1 MKRAII
7 SLLGAIAVFALA
19 VTTVYAAR
27 AGGFVA
33 LGAAGVPDYEGS
45 NDYEAAPALISRYT
59 WKSGRY
65 VAFGGT
71 PEAGRAI
78 RLEANLMPQSR
89 SATWKI
95 GPLIQY
101 RLGRDGVEDSQVD
114 EMEDIDD
121 AVELGFFVGEERGNM
136 YLGLTFV
143 ADVSD
148 EYEGY
153 LVALEGRYKKPITN
167 RFGLIFGAN
176 VSYASSDYMETYF
189 GVSPSDA
196 GKSGLPT
203 YKPDGVIKDVGLSL
217 AAKYKPG
224 ANWGL
229 MGFVKYN
236 LLLSDAEDSPLVD
249 DEGQKHQS
257 IAGVAISYSY

>member
-1 MKRAII
+1 MKRVII
-7 SLLGAIAVFALA
+7 SLLGAVAAFAFA
-19 VTTVYAAR
+19 VTTAYAAR

-78 RLEANLMPQSR
+78 RLEANLMPEST

-95 GPLIQY
+95 GPIVQY
-101 RLGRDGVEDSQVD
+101 RVGRDGVEDSQVD
-114 EMEDIDD
+114 EMDEIDD

-143 ADVSD
+143 ADVSN

-153 LVALEGRYKKPITN
+153 LVSLEGKYKKPVTN
-167 RFGLIFGAN
+167 RFGFIFGADVTFAN
-176 VSYASSDYMETYF
+176 SDYMETYF
-189 GVSPSDA
+189 GVSGSDA
-196 GKSGLPT
+196 GKSGLTT
-203 YKPDGVIKDVGLSL
+203 YKPDSGIKDVGLSV

-224 ANWGL
+224 TNWGL

-236 LLLSDAEDSPLVD
+236 LLLSDAEDSPVVS
-249 DEGQKHQS
+249 DEGEKHQYFLG
-257 IAGVAISYSY
+257 AAITYNY